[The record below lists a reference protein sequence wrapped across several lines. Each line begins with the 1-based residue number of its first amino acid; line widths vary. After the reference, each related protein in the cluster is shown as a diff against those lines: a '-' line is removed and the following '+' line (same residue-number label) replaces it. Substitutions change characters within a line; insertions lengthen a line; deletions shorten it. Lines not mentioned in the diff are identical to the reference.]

1 MTKIIPLPIETPF
14 ASGYVNA
21 YVIIGKTVTLVDTGN
36 PGKKS
41 FEQLIFQLS
50 KLDLKLSDLDHI
62 VLTHMHTDHS
72 GGMDLIQQEI
82 RVPVYVHQLAKPL
95 ITNVKKEKK
104 RIEDF
109 FDDFVKLCGANP
121 LKHQSRD
128 KFLQGPWQDVHY
140 LKDGDTVPLGGKPFK
155 VEYVPGHSQTDLLL
169 WDPETGDT
177 LAGDH
182 LMAEL
187 SVNAFIEPPI
197 REGLDRPKPLLQY
210 RKSLQKVREL
220 PLKQMYPGHGKPF
233 VNHTYFIDKKF
244 SEQEKRCEYITNILS
259 TGEKSIFEI
268 CQKLYPQLK
277 GRAIFLGLSQIQ
289 GHLDLME
296 TQQKVACRE
305 QLGINFY
312 RLTK

>member
-1 MTKIIPLPIETPF
+1 M
-14 ASGYVNA
+14 
-21 YVIIGKTVTLVDTGN
+21 IIGKTVTLVDTGN
-36 PGKKS
+36 PSRKS
-41 FEQLIFQLS
+41 FEQLTFQLS
-50 KLDLKLSDLDHI
+50 KLNLKLSDLDHI

-82 RVPVYVHQLAKPL
+82 CIPVYVHQLAKPL

-104 RIEDF
+104 RMEDF
-109 FDDFVKLCGANP
+109 FDDFLKQCGANP

-128 KFLQGPWQDVHY
+128 RFLQGSWQDVHY
-140 LKDGDTVPLGGKPFK
+140 LEGGDMVTLGGKPFR

-197 REGLDRPKPLLQY
+197 REGLERPKPLLQY
-210 RKSLQKVREL
+210 RQSLQKIKEL
-220 PLKQMYPGHGKPF
+220 PLRKVYPGHGEPF
-233 VNHTYFIDKKF
+233 SNHVYYIDKKF
-244 SEQEKRCEYITNILS
+244 SDQEKRCEYITNILL

-296 TQQKVACRE
+296 TQQKVAFRE
-305 QLGINFY
+305 QLETKLY
-312 RLTK
+312 RLN